1 MSACA
6 AEPRGRGRPARVMLQ
21 QHAALLPHISG
32 SADGTALNIPNSS
45 GNKQVDLVQL
55 ACGRHGKLRQLLS
68 ATRSAQRA
76 GTEAEPTLL
85 YCKMCNMPEGLDK
98 VQKASQWEQHLYALL
113 ARSDWCH
120 GQPAQWFQETRVL
133 GGFTAG
139 VWVPELGL
147 AINVDGS
154 HHFPNKNAGMHAHP
168 SAQQAQR
175 DERLNCM
182 VVDGKGRRVR
192 GLVRLHYAD
201 AAVAGAWLRKLKE
214 AVQLLRAGSRTPF
227 VLFTAG
233 YKREDMTGSP

>member
-1 MSACA
+1 MALFLVLVSISWSVLVFFFLSFVSVGVPSQWCF
-6 AEPRGRGRPARVMLQ
+6 PRPGRLA
-21 QHAALLPHISG
+21 HLLCNH
-32 SADGTALNIPNSS
+32 
-45 GNKQVDLVQL
+45 
-55 ACGRHGKLRQLLS
+55 LL
-68 ATRSAQRA
+68 QRA
-76 GTEAEPTLL
+76 GPEAEPTLL

-98 VQKASQWEQHLYALL
+98 VQKASQWEQYLYAVL

-133 GGFTAG
+133 GGFTAD

-192 GLVRLHYAD
+192 GLGRLHYAD
-201 AAVAGAWLRKLKE
+201 AGVAGAWLRKLKE